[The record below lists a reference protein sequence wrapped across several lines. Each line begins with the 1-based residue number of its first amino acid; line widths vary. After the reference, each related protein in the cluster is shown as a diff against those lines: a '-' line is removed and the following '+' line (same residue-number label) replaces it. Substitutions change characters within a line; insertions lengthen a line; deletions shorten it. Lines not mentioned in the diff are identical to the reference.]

1 MSTLLK
7 DSLQKG
13 ISYQEYRQM
22 VSDLFQDSKVTGPAQ
37 SEALLNY
44 TKLNIQRMNRLDK
57 TIHLSEQTISELS
70 SLTKK
75 TIWLVITEGWCGDAA
90 QILPVLSK
98 IEQASEAIEMQLVL
112 RDENE
117 ELINAYLTN
126 GGKSIPK
133 VVILDA
139 ETKEEIANWGPRPA
153 KAVALINEMKEQFGG
168 MTDEV
173 KQGLQKWY
181 NDDKGQ
187 SIQEEFLAIIK

>member
-13 ISYQEYRQM
+13 ISYHEYRQM

-98 IEQASEAIEMQLVL
+98 MEQASEAIEMQLVL

>member
-98 IEQASEAIEMQLVL
+98 MEQASEAIEMQLVL